1 MPKKHIYWI
10 FAILCIFTFSAW
22 CADPYPGT
30 LRHILRLVHRHAI
43 SAPSERELFNAAVDG
58 LLASID
64 ENSGFIPPSI
74 YEELNEEF
82 HQETGTVGI
91 LFWFDEAKKQY
102 RVGCTLPDSA
112 AREAGIEPQDV
123 LLSIDGE
130 PLTSENAP
138 KLLSKLHSQTKTQVQ
153 VETFRPSS
161 QKKRTQTLVSRKLLV
176 QSVTGFT
183 RLPDST
189 WEYRLPMF
197 PQSETGEGTS
207 EEASETDG
215 MPTKKTDG
223 MPTKKADGMS
233 AVKTDGYAAEKTE
246 GKPDSDAPL
255 YVRLET
261 FGEQTARELREILT
275 HGMQTEACGL
285 VLDLRGNSGG
295 LLKTALEICGMF
307 VQKRAIM
314 VQIVGKNARTPTVV
328 PNEAVPIWTRPVA
341 VLIDHRTASSA
352 EIVAACLQDW
362 GKRGLPKAV
371 CIGSRTYGKG
381 TIQNIFD
388 LGPIPDDRDL
398 EKETDWY
405 TVWKRIRETPR
416 RGGLRISSEMYL
428 SPDGHMIHRF
438 PNSQKEEEWGVQ
450 PNGGWECG
458 ISENPEFQK
467 DPDGFEKRWKSLKYL
482 RASGALPESRWKE
495 IPALDLPLK
504 RAIDFFQAEK

>member
-10 FAILCIFTFSAW
+10 FAILCLFVFSAW

-91 LFWFDEAKKQY
+91 LFWFDEAEKQY
-102 RVGCTLPDSA
+102 RVGCTLPNSSA
-112 AREAGIEPQDV
+112 RKAGIEPQDV

-138 KLLSKLHSQTKTQVQ
+138 KLLSKLHSPTETQVQ

-161 QKKRTQTLVSRKLLV
+161 QKKRTQTLVSRKLPV

-197 PQSETGEGTS
+197 PRSERDEGTA
-207 EEASETDG
+207 EGASETNG
-215 MPTKKTDG
+215 KPAKKTDG
-223 MPTKKADGMS
+223 
-233 AVKTDGYAAEKTE
+233 
-246 GKPDSDAPL
+246 KPVSGAPL

-261 FGEQTARELREILT
+261 FGEQTARELRDILT
-275 HGMQTEACGL
+275 RGMQTDACGL

-314 VQIVGKNARTPTVV
+314 VQIIGKGARTPTVV

-371 CIGSRTYGKG
+371 CIGSRTFGKG

-388 LGPIPDDRDL
+388 LGPLPDDRDL
-398 EKETDWY
+398 EKETDWR
-405 TVWKRIRETPR
+405 TVWKQICETPR

-438 PNSQKEEEWGVQ
+438 PDSPKEEEWGVR

-458 ISENPEFQK
+458 ISEHPEFQK
-467 DPDGFEKRWKSLKYL
+467 DPDGFEKRWKTLTLL
-482 RASGALPESRWKE
+482 RASGALPESRWGE
-495 IPALDLPLK
+495 VPALDLPLK
-504 RAIDFFQAEK
+504 RAMDFFQAEK